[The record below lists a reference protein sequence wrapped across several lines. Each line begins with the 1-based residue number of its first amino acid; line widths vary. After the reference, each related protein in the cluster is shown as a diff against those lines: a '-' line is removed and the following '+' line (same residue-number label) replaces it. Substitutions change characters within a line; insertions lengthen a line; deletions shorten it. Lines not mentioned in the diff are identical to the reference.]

1 METLN
6 DDKEFREL
14 LTAHVKTTKM
24 GDYLKGKILAEAIGE
39 GKDYV
44 MSFEKEPKESNKN
57 KKKSFEFSEK
67 W

>member
-1 METLN
+1 
-6 DDKEFREL
+6 
-14 LTAHVKTTKM
+14 M

-57 KKKSFEFSEK
+57 KNKSFEFSEK